1 MLRVVVVLC
10 LLALACACGGSE
22 EPAADLADA
31 GAGVGSGSD
40 QDGAIAGSDSGSA
53 GGSADASAGADSG
66 SAGGS
71 ADASAGADSGSAGAD
86 SGSAGDAG
94 AGAELGKFSFFVTSL
109 ASLRKLSN
117 SQSGFGGDLRYG
129 ETGDGAGLRG
139 ADKICAQIA
148 ELGMPGSSAKQW
160 RAFLSTSTVNA
171 KDRVGSGP
179 WYDRAGR
186 LVAQNLAGLIKERPD
201 ADTLI
206 VDDLPN
212 EFGVPNHDPDGTGQ
226 VDNHDI
232 LTGTNTQGTLYCPS
246 AAASCTC
253 SDWTSAQPTGKPRVG
268 HSWPRRMG
276 GGGGGFGGT
285 TGGSANNWMSALD
298 EAGCAPG
305 VNLIEMG
312 PPQASNPTVGS
323 GGGYGGFYCFAL
335 TP

>member
-1 MLRVVVVLC
+1 MRTMSRALSSSLIV
-10 LLALACACGGSE
+10 LACACGSSEPSEISVDAAVGGATGVDAAAASGNDGSVV
-22 EPAADLADA
+22 PTD
-31 GAGVGSGSD
+31 
-40 QDGAIAGSDSGSA
+40 A
-53 GGSADASAGADSG
+53 GGSDRSDSAQPGASDAGTAGAADSG
-66 SAGGS
+66 MQG
-71 ADASAGADSGSAGAD
+71 
-86 SGSAGDAG
+86 
-94 AGAELGKFSFFVTSL
+94 EEKFSFFVTSL
-109 ASLRKLSN
+109 ASLRKLSK

-139 ADKICAQIA
+139 ADKICAELA
-148 ELGMPGSSAKQW
+148 ELSMPGAAAKRW

-179 WYDRAGR
+179 WYDRKGR
-186 LVAQNLAGLIKERPD
+186 LVAQDLAGLLTERPG
-201 ADTLI
+201 ADPVI

-232 LTGTNTQGTLYCPS
+232 LTGTNVQGTLYCPNDS
-246 AAASCTC
+246 AGCTC
-253 SDWTSAQPTGKPRVG
+253 SDWTNAQPNGRPRVG
-268 HSWPRRMG
+268 HSWPRRGGPGGGRPSG
-276 GGGGGFGGT
+276 GGGM
-285 TGGSANNWMSALD
+285 GGSGNNWMSALD

-305 VNLIEMG
+305 VSLIEMG